1 MTALSSYST
10 GTVAVS
16 ADGTAVTGTSTLWL
30 TAGNVKPGDELAI
43 GHFRSRITDVT
54 DDTHMVIT
62 PWPGSTVSGSAY
74 TVWKVSQQRIVGETY
89 ARDVDRMVGALN
101 TSGYFV
107 FVDIGA
113 TAPDPSLGDDGQF
126 AFQPTTGKTWAKSAG
141 VWSFLGFYKAF
152 NLTGAYNGATVY
164 SYGDVQVTAG
174 SSYIYIN
181 ATPSA
186 GHTAPNP
193 TYWQLLASIGATG
206 NTGATGA
213 GYGGTST
220 TSLAI
225 GTGSKVFTTQAGL
238 AYANGARVRASSA
251 ANTANWMEGRVT
263 YSGTTLTM
271 TADKTGGS
279 GTLAD
284 WNLNVTGE
292 PGAGDLLS
300 TNNLSDVVSADQAR
314 ANLAVAGRNYLLNPS
329 GEIDQ
334 EGVGGGVSRSD
345 ATYDFDQ
352 WLALTQ
358 SNPITVSLVADA
370 ENGTPFMMRGLQANA
385 TAQRFGRIQWIES
398 RDCKEL
404 RGRAVTLS
412 ARVRMSAATTLRY
425 AIVEWTGAADTITK
439 DVINDWTNSTFTAG
453 QFFTST
459 STTVV
464 ATGSQALAA
473 NTLANISLSGTI
485 SGSMNNLAVIFWTD
499 SAQAQNVTLDIGK
512 AKLEP
517 GSVATSFAA
526 PRYEDELLRCCRY
539 FVAITTQSFFGGG
552 TVRVGGTDMY
562 AYMAIPAPM
571 RVLPTVSITGMN
583 VVVGDTV
590 TALASLTASK
600 QTGNML
606 TLVPHTST
614 SAGSTAAAMVF
625 YNSTT
630 QNSLNARI

>member
-1 MTALSSYST
+1 MTALASYST
-10 GTVAVS
+10 GTVSVA
-16 ADGTAVTGTSTLWL
+16 AGGTVVTGVGVIWSDGS
-30 TAGNVKPGDELAI
+30 AKPGDVLQIGNFQSVISDVSDADELVIPPWGGGAQA
-43 GHFRSRITDVT
+43 GVAYRIWQVSPQRFAGAEAMATVNRL
-54 DDTHMVIT
+54 VIDLNAREI
-62 PWPGSTVSGSAY
+62 PV
-74 TVWKVSQQRIVGETY
+74 VVGGDETE
-89 ARDVDRMVGALN
+89 
-101 TSGYFV
+101 
-107 FVDIGA
+107 
-113 TAPDPSLGDDGQF
+113 PDPSLGEEDQT
-126 AFQPTTGKTWAKSAG
+126 AIQPTTGKVWVMSGG
-141 VWSFLGFYKAF
+141 VWTFLGVYKAF
-152 NLTGAYNGATVY
+152 NPRGAYDNAATY
-164 SYGDVQVTAG
+164 SYGDVQTTSG
-174 SSYIYIN
+174 TSYIYIN

-186 GHTAPNP
+186 GHAAPNA
-193 TYWQLLASIGATG
+193 TYWQVLASKGDPGA
-206 NTGATGA
+206 TGATGA

-220 TSLAI
+220 TSRAI
-225 GTGSKVFTTQAGL
+225 GTGSRAFTTQAGL
-238 AYANGARVRASSA
+238 AYTNGARVRASSA
-251 ANTANWMEGRVT
+251 ASTANWMEGLAT
-263 YSGTTLTM
+263 YASTTLTINV
-271 TADKTGGS
+271 DKVGGS
-279 GTLAD
+279 GTFAD
-284 WNLNVTGE
+284 WNFNVTGE
-292 PGAGDLLS
+292 AGAGDLLAA
-300 TNNLSDVVSADQAR
+300 NNLSDVVSADQAR

-358 SNPITVSLVADA
+358 SNPITVSSVADA

-439 DVINDWTNSTFTAG
+439 DVINDWTNGTFTAG

-464 ATGSQALAA
+464 ATGSQVLAA
-473 NTLANISLSGTI
+473 NTLANISLSGTV

-517 GSVATSFAA
+517 GSVASSFAA
-526 PRYEDELLRCCRY
+526 PRYEDELMRCCRY

-552 TVRVGGTDMY
+552 TVRVGGADMY
-562 AYMAIPAPM
+562 AYMAVPAPM

-614 SAGSTAAAMVF
+614 SAGATAAAMVF

-630 QNSLNARI
+630 QNSLNARL